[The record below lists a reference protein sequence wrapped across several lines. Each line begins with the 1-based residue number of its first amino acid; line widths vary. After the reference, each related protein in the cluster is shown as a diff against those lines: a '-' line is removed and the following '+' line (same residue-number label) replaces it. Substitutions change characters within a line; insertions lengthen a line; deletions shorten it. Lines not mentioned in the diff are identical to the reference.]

1 MAVLVEFRNRS
12 LRACWLGNLTEA
24 WAVAEEEPMHLVHRR
39 KFLHLIA
46 SATALPP
53 VSRVGWAQAYP
64 SRPVHLINGFPAG
77 TTADA
82 FARLAAQWLGDR
94 LGQPCIVDNRPGAGT
109 SIAAEAVARAAPDG
123 HTLLWMT
130 AANASNATYYDNLKF
145 DLARDIAPIATVVS
159 TSFVLVINRASPA
172 RTLLELIAYAKAN
185 PGKLNIGVGGNGT
198 LLHLSTELF
207 KMMAGVNL
215 TNVLYRGDGPALTDL
230 LGGQVDVA
238 FAGSSAIEQVKSGN
252 LRALGV
258 SSQGRWKQLP
268 DVPAIG
274 EAVPGYEASGWQ
286 GIGAPK
292 NTPAEIVTKLSNEI
306 NAGLADPMLREHIAQ
321 LGGVVTPLSPADFS
335 GLIATDTQKWAK
347 VIRAANIKLE

>member
-1 MAVLVEFRNRS
+1 
-12 LRACWLGNLTEA
+12 
-24 WAVAEEEPMHLVHRR
+24 MHVIHRR
-39 KFLHLIA
+39 QFLYL
-46 SATALPP
+46 TAGAAAVPA
-53 VSRVGWAQAYP
+53 VSGVAWAQAYP

-82 FARLAAQWLGDR
+82 FGRLTGQWLGDH
-94 LGQPCIVDNRPGAGT
+94 LGQPCIVDNRVGAGT
-109 SIAAEAVARAAPDG
+109 SIAAEAVARSAPDG

-130 AANASNATYYDNLKF
+130 AANASNATYYDNLRF

-159 TSFVLVINRASPA
+159 TSFVLVTNRASPA
-172 RTLLELIAYAKAN
+172 RTLPELVAYAKAN

-258 SSQGRWKQLP
+258 SSSSRWEQLP
-268 DVPAIG
+268 DTPAIG
-274 EAVPGYEASGWQ
+274 EIVSDYEASGWQ

-292 NTPAEIVTKLSNEI
+292 NTAAEILTRLNKEI
-306 NAGLADPMLREHIAQ
+306 NAGLADPMTRARIAQ
-321 LGGVVTPLSPADFS
+321 LGGVAMSLSPQDFS
-335 GLIATDTQKWAK
+335 RLIAADTQKWAK
-347 VIRAANIKLE
+347 VIRAANIKPE